1 MASETATSTPTES
14 GTSFGNWKAGVAGG
28 LVGSAVFGAMMAM
41 MVPGVLEGAIPSMYG
56 LEPPNMAAGF
66 AIHLV
71 HGAVLGVVFA
81 AVVGVGGLGGA
92 SARKLAGAGLAYGLV
107 VWAVLAV
114 VVMPIWLQAVG
125 FPPAPEVPNV
135 GMESFVGHAVYGVLL
150 GAVYY
155 ALSDL

>member
-1 MASETATSTPTES
+1 MASETATTTATGS
-14 GTSFGNWKAGVAGG
+14 GSNGGNWKAGVVGG
-28 LVGSAVFGAMMAM
+28 LVGSAAFGAMMAA
-41 MVPGVLEGAIPSMYG
+41 MVPGVLEGAIPAMYG
-56 LEPPNMAAGF
+56 LEPPNTAAGF
-66 AIHLV
+66 AIHLA

-81 AVVGVGGLGGA
+81 AVVGIADLGDA
-92 SARKLAGAGLAYGLV
+92 SARELAGAGLAYGLA

-125 FPPAPEVPNV
+125 FPPAPEVPNLA
-135 GMESFVGHAVYGVLL
+135 MESLVGHAVYGVLL